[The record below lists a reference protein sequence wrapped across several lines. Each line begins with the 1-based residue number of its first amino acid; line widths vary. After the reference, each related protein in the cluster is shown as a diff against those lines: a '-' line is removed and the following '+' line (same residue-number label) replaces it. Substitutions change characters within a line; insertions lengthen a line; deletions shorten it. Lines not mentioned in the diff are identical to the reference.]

1 MEIYTISSLRM
12 AFNVDFKV
20 NAIYLIK
27 LYVLFVC
34 LRVFCITFK
43 TFLLALSYRY

>member
-34 LRVFCITFK
+34 LRVSLYNF
-43 TFLLALSYRY
+43 